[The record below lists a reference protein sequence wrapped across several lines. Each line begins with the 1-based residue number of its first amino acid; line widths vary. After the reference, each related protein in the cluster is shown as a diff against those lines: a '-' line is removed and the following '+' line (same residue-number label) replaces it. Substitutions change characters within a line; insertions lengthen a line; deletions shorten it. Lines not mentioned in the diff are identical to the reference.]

1 MNGKKGI
8 LCLAVIVLLLGAMLA
23 AVLYDPWPAYLEK
36 TPAEI
41 SRTPKEGLS
50 LTVTAVDPEKQTVT
64 VCLRN
69 DSGAEV
75 EYDGYAWQLYQI
87 RDGVLYGVKPLREW
101 REAPAIYTAV
111 TNGSTVDIVCNWG
124 AIYEEIGPGE
134 YEIQVP
140 AAEGKCYAAASFRL
154 EE

>member
-8 LCLAVIVLLLGAMLA
+8 LYLAAIVLVLGAVLA
-23 AVLYDPWPAYLEK
+23 AALYDTWPAYLEK

-50 LTVTAVDPEKQTVT
+50 LTVTAVDPEKRTVT

-69 DSGAEV
+69 DPGAEV
-75 EYDGYAWQLYQI
+75 QYDGYAWQLYQI
-87 RDGVLYGVKPLREW
+87 RDGVLYGVKPLQEW
-101 REAPAIYTAV
+101 RDAPAIYTAV
-111 TNGSTVDIVCNWG
+111 PGGGTVDIVCNWG

-140 AAEGKCYAAASFRL
+140 VADGKHYAAASFQP